1 MHLNFIKN
9 NIQKYRLTILLFSI
23 SLICR
28 ASFYLIGSD
37 IDENGYL
44 KEPFGLIP
52 IGALFFFSS
61 IMSLAWLKIKK

>member
-1 MHLNFIKN
+1 MKKDIK
-9 NIQKYRLTILLFSI
+9 KYGLTILLFSI
-23 SLICR
+23 SLICY

-37 IDENGYL
+37 IDEDGYL

-52 IGALFFFSS
+52 IGALFFFAS